1 MRGDNSMKF
10 TPNEQDVLIEALELL
25 FDERDLDYLP
35 QDKFGRYYAIDPDSP
50 NNHTPWDENYDAQ
63 TANTI
68 ISLIEKISE

>member
-1 MRGDNSMKF
+1 MKF
-10 TPNEQDVLIEALELL
+10 TPNERDVLIEALELL

-35 QDKFGRYYAIDPDSP
+35 QDKFGRYYAMDSDSP
-50 NNHTPWDENYDAQ
+50 NNQTPWDENYDAQ